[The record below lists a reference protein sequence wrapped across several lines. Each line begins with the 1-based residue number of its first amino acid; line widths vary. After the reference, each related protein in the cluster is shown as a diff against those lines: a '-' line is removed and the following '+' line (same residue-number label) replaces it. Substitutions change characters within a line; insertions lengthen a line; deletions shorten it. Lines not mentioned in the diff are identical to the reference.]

1 MEPARNRLG
10 RTLGL
15 GVATIAVFNTVSS
28 LSKPVHEPHATV
40 GQALLWMALLL
51 THAALYFF
59 GGDLR
64 ARFGVARYVGVQA
77 AVLFTIGLSG
87 MFQPAVAA
95 LYFGLTIETVLLAG
109 DTWGSAPISI
119 GATLLF
125 AINAVIAWDLYQGAT
140 MGLLLALTGFI
151 VHAAAGLLRRR
162 EGGAPASPPTPPAPP
177 AQPSANGDNH
187 TLTAREL
194 EVLRA
199 VTAGARSSQIASD
212 LKIAERTVKAHLAS
226 IYQKL
231 GVDSRAAAVAVALQ
245 RGLVS

>member
-1 MEPARNRLG
+1 MESARNRLG
-10 RTLGL
+10 QTLGL

-40 GQALLWMALLL
+40 GQALLWLALLL
-51 THAALYFF
+51 THAAIYFS
-59 GGDLR
+59 GARIR
-64 ARFGVARYVGVQA
+64 ARFGVSRYVGVQA
-77 AVLFTIGLSG
+77 AVLFSIGLSG

-109 DTWGSAPISI
+109 EQWGSAPISI

-151 VHAAAGLLRRR
+151 AHAAAGLLRRR
-162 EGGAPASPPTPPAPP
+162 ESGTP
-177 AQPSANGDNH
+177 AQPAPAPALSTTNGNH

-199 VTAGARSSQIASD
+199 VAGGARSSQIASD
-212 LKIAERTVKAHLAS
+212 LRIAERTVKAHLAS

-231 GVDSRAAAVAVALQ
+231 GVDSRAAAVAAALQ

>member
-1 MEPARNRLG
+1 MESARNRLG

-15 GVATIAVFNTVSS
+15 GVATIAVLNTVSS
-28 LSKPVHEPHATV
+28 LSKPVHEPHAST
-40 GQALLWMALLL
+40 GQALLWLALLL
-51 THAALYFF
+51 AHATMYFIGADF
-59 GGDLR
+59 R
-64 ARFGVARYVGVQA
+64 ARFGLRRYVGMQA
-77 AVLFTIGLSG
+77 ALLFTIGLSG

-109 DTWGSAPISI
+109 ETWGSAPISI

-125 AINAVIAWDLYQGAT
+125 AINAMIAWDLYQGAT
-140 MGLLLALTGFI
+140 MGLLLALTGF
-151 VHAAAGLLRRR
+151 VAHAVAGLVRRR
-162 EGGAPASPPTPPAPP
+162 DAAAPASPPAIPAHQ
-177 AQPSANGDNH
+177 AANGDNH
-187 TLTAREL
+187 ALTAREL

-231 GVDSRAAAVAVALQ
+231 GVDSRAAAVAVAMQ